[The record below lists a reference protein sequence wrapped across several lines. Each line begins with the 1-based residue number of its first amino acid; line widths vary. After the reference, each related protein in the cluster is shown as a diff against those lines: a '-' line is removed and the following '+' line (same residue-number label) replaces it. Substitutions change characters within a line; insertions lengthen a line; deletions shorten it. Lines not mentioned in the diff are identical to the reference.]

1 MSFACFVCALL
12 QVCTMRSEEKSLR
25 NKVSELQKIKNK
37 FIEELEIKQRTI
49 LQLKQVFYYLKFYSL
64 SICLIHLLI
73 TQVFQT
79 TGDRFLEI
87 GVKIR
92 VAI

>member
-1 MSFACFVCALL
+1 
-12 QVCTMRSEEKSLR
+12 MRSEEKSLR

-37 FIEELEIKQRTI
+37 FSEELEIKQRTI
-49 LQLKQVFYYLKFYSL
+49 LQLKQVFYYLKFYLL
-64 SICLIHLLI
+64 SICLINLLI
-73 TQVFQT
+73 RQVFQT
-79 TGDRFLEI
+79 TGDRFPEI